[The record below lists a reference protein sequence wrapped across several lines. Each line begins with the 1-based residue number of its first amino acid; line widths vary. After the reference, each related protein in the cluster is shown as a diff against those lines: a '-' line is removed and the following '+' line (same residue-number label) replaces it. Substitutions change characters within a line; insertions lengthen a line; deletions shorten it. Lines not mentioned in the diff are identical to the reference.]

1 MGYRFANCF
10 RNRKPPLRS
19 ASRLSKLSHITLC
32 LLHNPGHHRHRFA
45 NLAITGRSLPRPTM
59 ICFAIRTSLAERTN
73 ERNHIYAV
81 LKPKLQVFAIFLSEC
96 GYRQRDAR
104 QIDSLMLGQHSA
116 VNHLALHVVTAN
128 ARDTQLDQSVG
139 YKNPRPGSHLACQ
152 TLESS
157 RD

>member
-32 LLHNPGHHRHRFA
+32 LLHNLGHHGKIAAAANYDLLRHA
-45 NLAITGRSLPRPTM
+45 DITRR
-59 ICFAIRTSLAERTN
+59 ADKR

-81 LKPKLQVFAIFLSEC
+81 LKPKLQVFAIFLSER

-104 QIDSLMLGQHSA
+104 QIDSLMLGQDSA

-157 RD
+157 RDQG

>member
-1 MGYRFANCF
+1 MFQRLRLLQLGNHRKVAAAANYDL
-10 RNRKPPLRS
+10 LRH
-19 ASRLSKLSHITLC
+19 ADIT
-32 LLHNPGHHRHRFA
+32 RRA
-45 NLAITGRSLPRPTM
+45 DKR
-59 ICFAIRTSLAERTN
+59 

-81 LKPKLQVFAIFLSEC
+81 LKPKLQVFAIFLSER

-104 QIDSLMLGQHSA
+104 QIDSLMLGQDSA

-157 RD
+157 RDQG